1 MGGKQSLMDTKLN
14 IMLQSKEAYKMHYK
28 CLREE
33 EEERQKVKTAIESN
47 NSEAARLH
55 ASNSIRKRDEAIR
68 YLEFKSRLDIISA
81 QLESAMRTQKVTE
94 ELKKALPQLNDLLK
108 YKKLDSIE
116 VINDFQK
123 IFQNM
128 EKRDSYIN
136 KMMSCDLLYNANA
149 RDVDLLISKVAD
161 EYALDASD
169 VLKTPPSNNKT
180 SCEDNKETNL
190 S

>member
-33 EEERQKVKTAIESN
+33 EEERQKIKVAIESN

-81 QLESAMRTQKVTE
+81 QLESAMRTQKVTD

-123 IFQNM
+123 IFENM
-128 EKRDSYIN
+128 GKRDSHIN
-136 KMMSCDLLYNANA
+136 KMISSDLLYNAPA
-149 RDVDLLISKVAD
+149 RDVDILISKVAD
-161 EYALDASD
+161 EYALDATD
-169 VLKTPPSNNKT
+169 VLKTPASNNNT
-180 SCEDNKETNL
+180 SCENNKEANL